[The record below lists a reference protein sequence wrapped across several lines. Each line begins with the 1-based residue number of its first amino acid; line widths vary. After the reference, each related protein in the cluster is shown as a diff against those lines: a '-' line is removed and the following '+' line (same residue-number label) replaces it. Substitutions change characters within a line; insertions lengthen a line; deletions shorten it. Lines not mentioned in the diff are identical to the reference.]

1 MSDIWPQ
8 VYVVFSTYADTRPH
22 SEVHAAS
29 GIYIYPRWCDSRRSI
44 ASSPPTTP
52 GCLCCLQRCGWGTK
66 ERRLTRNTC
75 SRTRAHTHTPRL
87 TTACVSE
94 WRREGM
100 GERGAAETKWRRRI
114 SGAARREF
122 TRGLGANASPLIK
135 SSLSLGLSLQAYSG
149 RLYRFISVWL
159 TDWLLPPQV
168 ECACVCRR

>member
-1 MSDIWPQ
+1 MSDIWHQ

-66 ERRLTRNTC
+66 ERRLKRNTC
-75 SRTRAHTHTPRL
+75 SRTPARAHTHTTPYDGERIR
-87 TTACVSE
+87 E

-114 SGAARREF
+114 SGAARSEF

-135 SSLSLGLSLQAYSG
+135 SSLSLGLSLQA
-149 RLYRFISVWL
+149 
-159 TDWLLPPQV
+159 
-168 ECACVCRR
+168 